1 MRTITVFIIWLVVF
15 IPACA
20 TGSGPVSDEDTTDAL
35 KQALTQGA
43 DVAVDK
49 LGVADGFLNNPK
61 VKIPLPGALQKVE
74 GIMRTLGMSKYAD
87 GLIVTMNHAA
97 ETAAAEAKPLLMDAV
112 QKMSVE
118 DAEHILASG
127 DDAATQYFR
136 TDDFRRIV
144 SKIFADR
151 KKCNGSGRIDKKYN
165 EFAGKGAKLGLI
177 GEKDANIE
185 NYVTQKT
192 LDGLYL
198 MMAEEERAIRS
209 DPMGQGS
216 RLTPASVWAA
226 EIIQSCRRLPK
237 IILKRSSAFQSA
249 KFFRRPSF
257 QDVTIFFSS
266 GSSLTSQPSRSPIS
280 LSLASVNARTAPAAL
295 GACAACSIW
304 KLR

>member
-1 MRTITVFIIWLVVF
+1 MRTITVFIIWLCVF
-15 IPACA
+15 LPACA
-20 TGSGPVSDEDTTDAL
+20 TGSGPVSGQDTTDAL

-43 DVAVDK
+43 DAAVDK

-61 VKIPLPGALQKVE
+61 VKIALPGSLQKVE

-118 DAEHILASG
+118 DAGTLLAGG

-136 TDDFRRIV
+136 NTTSEALSQKFLPIVKNATDQVGLI
-144 SKIFADR
+144 
-151 KKCNGSGRIDKKYN
+151 KKYN

-209 DPMGQGS
+209 DPMGQS
-216 RLTPASVWAA
+216 SKL
-226 EIIQSCRRLPK
+226 IQRVFGP
-237 IILKRSSAFQSA
+237 LK
-249 KFFRRPSF
+249 
-257 QDVTIFFSS
+257 
-266 GSSLTSQPSRSPIS
+266 
-280 LSLASVNARTAPAAL
+280 
-295 GACAACSIW
+295 
-304 KLR
+304 

>member
-20 TGSGPVSDEDTTDAL
+20 TGSGPVSDEDTTGAL

-97 ETAAAEAKPLLMDAV
+97 ETAAAEARPLLMDAV
-112 QKMSVE
+112 QKMSVK
-118 DAEHILASG
+118 DARAILTGS

-136 TDDFRRIV
+136 TTTSDALSQKFLPIV
-144 SKIFADR
+144 KNATDQVGLI
-151 KKCNGSGRIDKKYN
+151 KKYN

-216 RLTPASVWAA
+216 KLLQRVFGS
-226 EIIQSCRRLPK
+226 
-237 IILKRSSAFQSA
+237 LK
-249 KFFRRPSF
+249 
-257 QDVTIFFSS
+257 
-266 GSSLTSQPSRSPIS
+266 
-280 LSLASVNARTAPAAL
+280 
-295 GACAACSIW
+295 
-304 KLR
+304 

>member
-1 MRTITVFIIWLVVF
+1 MRTITVFVIWLFVF
-15 IPACA
+15 LPACA
-20 TGSGPVSDEDTTDAL
+20 TGSGPVSDQDTADAL

-43 DVAVDK
+43 DAAVDK

-61 VKIPLPGALQKVE
+61 VKIPLPGSLQKVE
-74 GIMRTLGMSKYAD
+74 GVMRTLGMGKYAD
-87 GLIVTMNHAA
+87 GLIVAMNHAA

-118 DAEHILASG
+118 DASTILAGG

-136 TDDFRRIV
+136 KTTSEALSQKFLPIVKNATDQV
-144 SKIFADR
+144 
-151 KKCNGSGRIDKKYN
+151 GLMKKYN

-209 DPMGQGS
+209 DPMDQGS
-216 RLTPASVWAA
+216 KL
-226 EIIQSCRRLPK
+226 IQRVFGP
-237 IILKRSSAFQSA
+237 LK
-249 KFFRRPSF
+249 
-257 QDVTIFFSS
+257 
-266 GSSLTSQPSRSPIS
+266 
-280 LSLASVNARTAPAAL
+280 
-295 GACAACSIW
+295 
-304 KLR
+304 

>member
-20 TGSGPVSDEDTTDAL
+20 TGSGPVSDDDTTGAL

-61 VKIPLPGALQKVE
+61 VKIPLPGSLQKVE
-74 GIMRTLGMSKYAD
+74 GIMRTLGMGKYAD

-97 ETAAAEAKPLLMDAV
+97 ETAAAEARPLLMDAV
-112 QKMSVE
+112 QKMSVK
-118 DAEHILASG
+118 DARAILTGG

-136 TDDFRRIV
+136 TTTSDALSQKFLPIV
-144 SKIFADR
+144 KNATDQVGLI
-151 KKCNGSGRIDKKYN
+151 KKYN

-185 NYVTQKT
+185 NYITQKT

-216 RLTPASVWAA
+216 KLLQRVFGS
-226 EIIQSCRRLPK
+226 
-237 IILKRSSAFQSA
+237 LK
-249 KFFRRPSF
+249 
-257 QDVTIFFSS
+257 
-266 GSSLTSQPSRSPIS
+266 
-280 LSLASVNARTAPAAL
+280 
-295 GACAACSIW
+295 
-304 KLR
+304 